1 MNISQSK
8 IKIAYILPMFA
19 IGGAER
25 IVVDLIKNIDKNKF
39 DIILVCLR
47 DNEARLSY
55 WKEELEKAGVRI
67 KMMGVDDGHI
77 LHYFLRVIQIFKLAH
92 FLRKEKIDIV
102 HTHLMSA
109 DVIGFLAAKIARI
122 KIIISTEHN
131 EVLVPGIIK
140 RSIKKVTNKF
150 FTRLVAVSDA
160 VKEAV
165 VRLSGAP
172 RKNTIVIRNGI
183 EIDKYLF
190 PGRSYDRAGKI
201 IIGAM
206 GRLTKQK
213 GFDLLVAAA
222 AKIKSDNF
230 IINIAGDRDFHEDLR
245 EDLENQIIASGLSE
259 KIKLVGLQKDA
270 DAFYRQLDIFVMSS
284 RWEGLPVVLL
294 EAGLSGLPVV
304 VPDIGGITEVIKAEE
319 TGLIYKKKDVDAMAK
334 SLELLINN
342 RPERERLGSNLR
354 VEITKNFSVKKMA
367 EEHERLYLELT
378 NL

>member
-1 MNISQSK
+1 MSISQNK

-55 WKEELEKAGVRI
+55 WKEELERAGIRI
-67 KMMGVDDGHI
+67 KMMSVDDGHF
-77 LHYFLRVIQIFKLAH
+77 LHYFLRVLQIFKLAY
-92 FLRKEKIDIV
+92 FLRKEKTDIV

-122 KIIISTEHN
+122 KVIISTEHN
-131 EVLVPGIIK
+131 EALVPGVIK
-140 RSIKKVTNKF
+140 RSIKKITNKF

-160 VKEAV
+160 VKEAAIK
-165 VRLSGAP
+165 LSGAP

-190 PGRSYDRAGKI
+190 PDRDYDRAGKI
-201 IIGAM
+201 VIGAM
-206 GRLTKQK
+206 GRLTRQK

-245 EDLENQIIASGLSE
+245 EDLENQIVASGLSE
-259 KIKLVGLQKDA
+259 KIKLVGLQKNA
-270 DAFYRQLDIFVMSS
+270 DVFYRQLDIFIMSS

-304 VPDIGGITEVIKAEE
+304 VPDIGGIAEVIKNKE

-334 SLELLINN
+334 SLEFLINN
-342 RPERERLGSNLR
+342 RPERERLGNNLR

-367 EEHERLYLELT
+367 KEHERLYLELM